1 MRFNKLRFLQN
12 VLTYTLATLITLVW
26 MYVTLLVYQNRMLK
40 QYSKEIVKTKP
51 NATENTTDNWKTY
64 KNDKWGFEFMYPSDW
79 ESQSVN
85 SKDIIF
91 QLGEYFDGGD
101 PGGSSPMIFYISTQ
115 PYERT
120 FAQDIISDGTE
131 IISQESVN
139 IDNKTF
145 QLNTHKQFEV
155 ESAYKIIDYIPV
167 RNLKPNDLYLY
178 FSHTSAGCSNITVD
192 QQSKCN
198 LDNEANVTKYKDL
211 RNQILSTF
219 NFTEEP
225 TPTKIPID
233 TSDWQTY
240 SDQNYSFKYPNG
252 ATVHKDQGAILINLE
267 TSPYNMLAVRIEEPK
282 NVQPNNSFKEYVQN
296 LYQRLV
302 GSNRVNV
309 IRELTK
315 TKINVYNS
323 YIFSYE
329 TEGFNG
335 YYLVQSNNNPN
346 LFAEITDGSSPSHIE
361 TVDPI
366 LSTFNFTE

>member
-145 QLNTHKQFEV
+145 QLNTHKQ
-155 ESAYKIIDYIPV
+155 
-167 RNLKPNDLYLY
+167 
-178 FSHTSAGCSNITVD
+178 
-192 QQSKCN
+192 
-198 LDNEANVTKYKDL
+198 
-211 RNQILSTF
+211 
-219 NFTEEP
+219 
-225 TPTKIPID
+225 
-233 TSDWQTY
+233 
-240 SDQNYSFKYPNG
+240 
-252 ATVHKDQGAILINLE
+252 
-267 TSPYNMLAVRIEEPK
+267 
-282 NVQPNNSFKEYVQN
+282 
-296 LYQRLV
+296 
-302 GSNRVNV
+302 
-309 IRELTK
+309 
-315 TKINVYNS
+315 
-323 YIFSYE
+323 
-329 TEGFNG
+329 
-335 YYLVQSNNNPN
+335 
-346 LFAEITDGSSPSHIE
+346 
-361 TVDPI
+361 
-366 LSTFNFTE
+366 